1 MKIINLTKGMVLLT
15 ALTFNLSAF
24 TSCESDEVA
33 LAPKNVLPADG
44 VIRVETSV
52 NDIRSLALGYTSD
65 GPNEFGLFV
74 TNSKNSTYTYGNV
87 YMQKND
93 TTGEWASYED
103 NENGLAKLM
112 LWQKAD
118 APVTIVAYAP
128 YVKGAALDK
137 AVTGTVKEDQTT
149 AENGLKSDLLYA
161 KADVTPAAPD
171 TIEDIFYD
179 TEAKKLN
186 VRLNHV
192 MSKLTVNIRYGTELT
207 QEGTPT
213 PTSVSLGETKTG
225 YSLNLADGTVTT
237 TDSAGSIKMATADSV
252 ADGYTQSYEAILV
265 PQNAAFEVAVL
276 LNGLWYVYSHSGFG
290 FKSGNAYTLN
300 LVVGKDIVN
309 LGGITA
315 KPWENADPGS
325 IETE

>member
-1 MKIINLTKGMVLLT
+1 MKLRNITIGRASL
-15 ALTFNLSAF
+15 LSALSALLF
-24 TSCESDEVA
+24 LISCESDEVA
-33 LAPKNVLPADG
+33 LAPKNVLPEDG

-87 YMQKND
+87 CMQKND

-171 TIEDIFYD
+171 TMEDIFYD

-207 QEGTPT
+207 QEDTPT

-225 YSLNLADGTVTT
+225 YSLNLADGTVTAT
-237 TDSAGSIKMATADSV
+237 GNTGSIKMTTSDSI
-252 ADGYTQSYEAILV
+252 AAGYTQSYEAILV
-265 PQNAAFEVAVL
+265 PQNAAFNVVVG
-276 LNGLWYVYSHSGFG
+276 LNNNGYIYSNSGFD

-309 LGGITA
+309 IGGITA
-315 KPWENADPGS
+315 KPWENGDHGS